1 MKPTLLTGIF
11 AFALYSAPLHA
22 AVVIEEDFSGF
33 SKGTDVAPDMGS
45 PVITDGIVPA
55 ELTKTPGWSGSGVF
69 QAGGSVYISAGE
81 GSLATPAINL
91 SGNGGNYKIMFRAK
105 ADVASTPLL
114 IMDTQNGSGYGFATL
129 TDEWAEYTMTM
140 NGGTHASVIVFS
152 GMYGGD
158 CIDDIVIDDG
168 GVGIPVLLPAS
179 DFTRG
184 SFTANWEETVG
195 ADSYALNVF
204 TLRYDPVTTI
214 FKRDY
219 LLEGYIVEGTSHT
232 VADIDFGTPYYYTV
246 CGCQGGNVT
255 FEQEQPMRVIP
266 EAVSA
271 PVAYAATDVNADSFT
286 GSWSESDL
294 ATVYAMHVVKVHTAR
309 QAETYDIVNTDFSY
323 IHTEG
328 TVDKPQKELSG
339 RIDGDWEVVMPAF
352 AKGLLGLNN
361 QDFSLFDDAMLVSP
375 VYDLSV
381 GGGHVSISFDAMGR
395 RNLTGGFVA
404 MGRYTD
410 SGGIEYVERKEFDVT
425 ENMTSFHFDFYGG
438 SARSFILMSSEMLG
452 MLFIDNLRVSVDMNP
467 GESLLVPVRTYDT
480 AQTSCTASSFGLG
493 HDDIAGY
500 YVTGIYRDNA
510 GQFPEVVSEMSNSVV
525 VAGLA
530 GIDATSDDDSNV
542 SVTVS
547 GMDIRIANPYGG
559 CVVICSADGRRIVSD
574 CSGDATL
581 TCRVPSAG
589 IYVVTVDGRAFKV
602 IAD

>member
-1 MKPTLLTGIF
+1 
-11 AFALYSAPLHA
+11 
-22 AVVIEEDFSGF
+22 
-33 SKGTDVAPDMGS
+33 
-45 PVITDGIVPA
+45 
-55 ELTKTPGWSGSGVF
+55 
-69 QAGGSVYISAGE
+69 
-81 GSLATPAINL
+81 
-91 SGNGGNYKIMFRAK
+91 
-105 ADVASTPLL
+105 
-114 IMDTQNGSGYGFATL
+114 
-129 TDEWAEYTMTM
+129 
-140 NGGTHASVIVFS
+140 
-152 GMYGGD
+152 
-158 CIDDIVIDDG
+158 
-168 GVGIPVLLPAS
+168 
-179 DFTRG
+179 
-184 SFTANWEETVG
+184 
-195 ADSYALNVF
+195 
-204 TLRYDPVTTI
+204 
-214 FKRDY
+214 
-219 LLEGYIVEGTSHT
+219 
-232 VADIDFGTPYYYTV
+232 
-246 CGCQGGNVT
+246 
-255 FEQEQPMRVIP
+255 
-266 EAVSA
+266 
-271 PVAYAATDVNADSFT
+271 
-286 GSWSESDL
+286 
-294 ATVYAMHVVKVHTAR
+294 
-309 QAETYDIVNTDFSY
+309 
-323 IHTEG
+323 
-328 TVDKPQKELSG
+328 
-339 RIDGDWEVVMPAF
+339 MPAF

-542 SVTVS
+542 S